1 MDPDR
6 YCLDEAAPS
15 GSSLHYATLFL
26 DPRERAAFVAVHAL
40 RHTLLDILDTIADPN
55 VRAHKLNWWSSEIM
69 EARDGRARHPVAVAI
84 TRHGTMRFWRR
95 PEVLAM
101 LTAVGRV
108 SAASGFESEAAR
120 NRFCEDVGGGT
131 ARLCAA
137 TVGAAIAAGASD
149 TAGATSGTSGTSG
162 AGDGIGALGSALEYA
177 MLASAPTARSGLMR
191 IPNATSNAP
200 ERMEHDTP
208 NVGAGY
214 GAVAGRSPGRIG
226 RGDPDPAAP
235 QATRKQIDGGPGAMP
250 RSTVGKQPGGV
261 SGHPALHRIAEERAR
276 AHRALADAVRDAPL
290 RAGPVGLVYRTLAH
304 IQLAALADALRKPA
318 PEAPLSASITPIR
331 KLWIAWRAAHRAG

>member
-6 YCLDEAAPS
+6 YCLDEAAPP

-26 DPRERAAFVAVHAL
+26 RPRERAAFVSVHAL
-40 RHTLLDILDTIADPN
+40 RHTLLGILDTIADPN

-84 TRHGTMRFWRR
+84 TRHGTARIWHR

-120 NRFCEDVGGGT
+120 DRFCEDVGGGT
-131 ARLCAA
+131 ARLCAVTVAA
-137 TVGAAIAAGASD
+137 TVAAGASD

-177 MLASAPTARSGLMR
+177 MLASVPTARSGLMR
-191 IPNATSNAP
+191 IPKATSNAP
-200 ERMEHDTP
+200 ERMEHDAP
-208 NVGAGY
+208 NTGTGY
-214 GAVAGRSPGRIG
+214 GAIAERSPGRIG
-226 RGDPDPAAP
+226 RGDH
-235 QATRKQIDGGPGAMP
+235 GGPDAAAR
-250 RSTVGKQPGGV
+250 RSTGGCTGGAT
-261 SGHPALHRIAEERAR
+261 SHRIAEERAR
-276 AHRALADAVRDAPL
+276 AHQALADAVRDAPL
-290 RAGPVGLVYRTLAH
+290 RAGPVERVYRTLAH
-304 IQLAALADALRKPA
+304 IQLAALAGALRKPA
-318 PEAPLSASITPIR
+318 PAAPLSASITPIR
-331 KLWIAWRAAHRAG
+331 KLWIAWRIARRAG